1 MVDFAQNDKKSMIEE
16 KYREA
21 YKKIKEAQNILLVT
35 HYRPD
40 GDALSSM
47 GVMIELMESLQKPFC
62 AYCSDK
68 PPFQFNFLPHV
79 EKIISDKEVFKFS
92 DFDLIIALD
101 CGSLSRTNLSKE
113 IGHRRNNQLAVEFDH
128 HPRIDNYSDVEV
140 RNAKASSTVE
150 VLYYFLKANN
160 IRFNKNFANCILT
173 GILTDT
179 GNLLYESTSEKT
191 IKITSEMLVY
201 GARYPLILENTWRN
215 KSLLSMRVWGRAMSN
230 LKINSF
236 YNFAYSFLTKEDIRN
251 SGVTEEELEGIPGFL
266 SNLEG
271 VAGLVF
277 LREEEGGRIKGS
289 LRTTHPNVDIS
300 KLAQILG
307 GGGHKRASGF
317 VIDGRFEEID
327 GSWRIV

>member
-1 MVDFAQNDKKSMIEE
+1 MIEE

-21 YKKIKEAQNILLVT
+21 YEKIKGARNVLVVT

-47 GVMIELMESLQKPFC
+47 GIMIELLESLHKKYHAF
-62 AYCSDK
+62 CSDA

-79 EKIISDKEVFKFS
+79 EKIKSDRDGINFA
-92 DFDLIIALD
+92 DFDLFIALD
-101 CGSLSRTNLSKE
+101 CGSLSRTNLTKE
-113 IGHRRNNQLAVEFDH
+113 IGHRHKDQIAIEFDH
-128 HPRIDNYSDVEV
+128 HPKIDSYSNIEV
-140 RNAKASSTVE
+140 RNAKASSTAE
-150 VLYYFLKANN
+150 VLYFFLKANKV
-160 IRFNKNFANCILT
+160 RFNKNFANCILT

-201 GARYPLILENTWRN
+201 GARYPMILENTWRN

-236 YNFAYSFLTKEDIRN
+236 YNFAYSFLTKDDIKN

-266 SNLEG
+266 SNLAG
-271 VAGLVF
+271 VKALVF
-277 LREEEGGRIKGS
+277 MREEEGGKIKGS
-289 LRTTHPNVDIS
+289 LRTTHPDVDIS
-300 KLAQILG
+300 KLAQVLG

-317 VIDGRFEEID
+317 VVDGKFEEVD
-327 GSWRIV
+327 GNWRIV

>member
-1 MVDFAQNDKKSMIEE
+1 MLEE

-21 YKKIKEAQNILLVT
+21 YKKIKEAKNILVVT

-47 GVMIELMESLQKPFC
+47 GIMIELLESLHKNYHAF
-62 AYCSDK
+62 CSDT

-79 EKIISDKEVFKFS
+79 EKIKSNRDELNFS
-92 DFDLIIALD
+92 DFDLFIALD
-101 CGSLSRTNLSKE
+101 CGSLNRTNLTKE
-113 IGHRRNNQLAVEFDH
+113 IGHRRNDQVAIEFDH
-128 HPRIDNYSDVEV
+128 HPKIDNYSNVEV

-150 VLYYFLKANN
+150 VLYYFLKANKV
-160 IRFNKNFANCILT
+160 RFNKNFANCILT

-201 GARYPLILENTWRN
+201 GARYPMILENTWRN
-215 KSLLSMRVWGRAMSN
+215 KSLLSMRVWGKAMSN

-236 YNFAYSFLTKEDIRN
+236 YNFAYSFLTKEDIQN

-266 SNLEG
+266 SNLSG
-271 VAGLVF
+271 VKALVF
-277 LREEEGGRIKGS
+277 MREEDGGKIKGS
-289 LRTTHPNVDIS
+289 LRTTHPDVDIS

-317 VIDGRFEEID
+317 VIDGHFEEVD
-327 GSWRIV
+327 GNWRIV